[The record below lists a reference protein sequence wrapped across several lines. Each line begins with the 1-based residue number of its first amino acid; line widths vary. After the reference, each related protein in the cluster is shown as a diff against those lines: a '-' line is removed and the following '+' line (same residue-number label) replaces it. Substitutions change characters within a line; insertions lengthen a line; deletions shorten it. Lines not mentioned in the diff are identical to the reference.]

1 MKGPVPD
8 PKGKSAGLVF
18 VCKRC
23 GATMKDRR
31 SSDRKKA
38 EKK

>member
-1 MKGPVPD
+1 MPD
-8 PKGKSAGLVF
+8 PKGKSTDPVF
-18 VCKRC
+18 VCERC

-31 SSDRKKA
+31 SQEREEP